1 MGAALLR
8 RQNHYQSGMCMGT
21 RRVRSL
27 GLVLVGA
34 VGGILLS
41 VGISAVAQRG
51 DPLPLKELQQFA
63 NVFAAIK
70 ASYVEP
76 VADDKLINDAI
87 KGMFSDLDP
96 HSAYLDADAFKEME
110 AITQGGFG
118 GLGIEIGSEDGQP
131 KVISPIE
138 DTPAFRAGILA
149 GDIITHIDGK
159 PTKGMTLNEAIKL
172 MRGEPQTSI
181 MLTISRQGRDK
192 PLELTIV
199 RDIIKVRSVRSKM
212 LDDDIAYVRV
222 AQFQERTA
230 ADLVRH
236 LRDLGAEKPPK
247 GLVLDLR
254 NDPGGLLDS
263 AIAVSSA
270 FLKPN
275 VLVVST
281 KGRIPSANR
290 EYYAK
295 PADYLRN
302 QFISDE
308 EDVIASVVD
317 WAKTVPMVVLVNV
330 GSASASEIV
339 AGALQ
344 DHGRAKVLGNRTFGK
359 GSVQS
364 VLPLGEDT
372 GIKLTTARYYTPS
385 GQSIQVTGVS
395 PDITVDDTAQG
406 NLFRLPREADLQR
419 HLVNGNFDE
428 ASLAE
433 QEDETV
439 DLARMFEFGG
449 AEDYQLKQ
457 AINFL
462 QGRPVQRNDPA
473 LVAQAKA
480 KREAERA
487 EDVKAATPNA
497 PGSVPVPP
505 EKMES
510 GAEKKNSMRP
520 IEGVLERYR
529 ITPEGLQRVNP

>member
-1 MGAALLR
+1 
-8 RQNHYQSGMCMGT
+8 MGT

-34 VGGILLS
+34 IGGILLS

-51 DPLPLKELQQFA
+51 EPLPLKELQQFA

-76 VADDKLINDAI
+76 VSDEKLINDAI
-87 KGMFSDLDP
+87 KGMFDDLDP
-96 HSAYLDADAFKEME
+96 HSSYLDADAFKEME

-172 MRGEPQTSI
+172 MRGEPNTSI
-181 MLTISRQGRDK
+181 VLTISRPGRDK
-192 PLELTIV
+192 PLEIQIV

-212 LDDDIAYVRV
+212 LDNDIAYLRI

-230 ADLVRH
+230 PDLVRH
-236 LRDLGAEKPPK
+236 LRELGAKKTPK
-247 GLVLDLR
+247 GLILDLR

-270 FLKPN
+270 FLQPN

-290 EYYAK
+290 EYFAK
-295 PADYLRN
+295 PSDYLRN
-302 QFISDE
+302 HFSSDSEDFI
-308 EDVIASVVD
+308 AGVVD

-364 VLPLGEDT
+364 VLPLGEDI

-385 GQSIQVTGVS
+385 GKSIQVTGVT

-419 HLVNGNFDE
+419 HLVNGNIDE
-428 ASLAE
+428 STLIE
-433 QEDETV
+433 QEEETV
-439 DLARMFEFGG
+439 DLSRMFEFGG
-449 AEDYQLKQ
+449 DEDYQLQQ

-462 QGRPVQRNDPA
+462 EGRPVQRNNPE
-473 LVAQAKA
+473 LVAKA
-480 KREAERA
+480 KAERDA
-487 EDVKAATPNA
+487 RKEEDKPSTTSPAA

-505 EKMES
+505 EKME
-510 GAEKKNSMRP
+510 GAEKK
-520 IEGVLERYR
+520 
-529 ITPEGLQRVNP
+529 TP

>member
-1 MGAALLR
+1 
-8 RQNHYQSGMCMGT
+8 MGT
-21 RRVRSL
+21 RRIRSF

-34 VGGILLS
+34 IGGLLLS

-51 DPLPLKELQQFA
+51 EPLPLKELQQFA

-76 VADDKLINDAI
+76 VSDDKLINDAI

-96 HSAYLDADAFKEME
+96 HSSYLDADAFKEME

-159 PTKGMTLNEAIKL
+159 PTKGMTLNDAIKL

-181 MLTISRQGRDK
+181 VLTISRPGRDK
-192 PLELTIV
+192 PLEVTIV

-212 LDDDIAYVRV
+212 LPDDIAYVRI

-230 ADLVRH
+230 PDLVRH
-236 LRDLGAEKPPK
+236 LRDLGAEKQPK

-270 FLKPN
+270 FLPSN

-295 PADYLRN
+295 PADYMRGYLP
-302 QFISDE
+302 S
-308 EDVIASVVD
+308 EDDVVADVVD
-317 WAKTVPMVVLVNV
+317 WAKTIPMVVLVNV

-364 VLPLGEDT
+364 VLPLGEET
-372 GIKLTTARYYTPS
+372 GIKLTTARYYTPN
-385 GQSIQVTGVS
+385 GQSIQVRGVT
-395 PDITVDDTAQG
+395 PDVIVDDTAQG

-419 HLVNGNFDE
+419 HLVNGSFDE
-428 ASLAE
+428 SSLAE
-433 QEDETV
+433 QEEETV
-439 DLARMFEFGG
+439 DIARMFEFGG
-449 AEDYQLKQ
+449 DEDYQLQQ
-457 AINFL
+457 AINYL
-462 QGRPVQRNDPA
+462 EGRPVQRNDPA
-473 LVAQAKA
+473 LIAKA
-480 KREAERA
+480 KEEREAAESA
-487 EDVKAATPNA
+487 EDDGVSPTSPDAA
-497 PGSVPVPP
+497 GSVPVPP

-510 GAEKKNSMRP
+510 GAEKK
-520 IEGVLERYR
+520 
-529 ITPEGLQRVNP
+529 TP

>member
-1 MGAALLR
+1 
-8 RQNHYQSGMCMGT
+8 MGT
-21 RRVRSL
+21 RRVRSF

-34 VGGILLS
+34 IGGLLLS

-51 DPLPLKELQQFA
+51 EPLPLKELQQFA

-76 VADDKLINDAI
+76 VSDDKLINDAI

-96 HSAYLDADAFKEME
+96 HSSYLDADAFQEME

-159 PTKGMTLNEAIKL
+159 PTKGMTLNDAIKL

-181 MLTISRQGRDK
+181 VLTISRPGRDK
-192 PLELTIV
+192 PLEITIV

-212 LDDDIAYVRV
+212 LPDDIAYVRI

-230 ADLVRH
+230 PDLVRH
-236 LRDLGAEKPPK
+236 LRDLGAEKQPK

-270 FLKPN
+270 FLQPN

-295 PADYLRN
+295 PADYMRGYLPT
-302 QFISDE
+302 
-308 EDVIASVVD
+308 EDDVVADVVD
-317 WAKTVPMVVLVNV
+317 WAKTIPMVVLVNV

-364 VLPLGEDT
+364 VLPLGEET

-385 GQSIQVTGVS
+385 GQSIQVTGVT
-395 PDITVDDTAQG
+395 PDIVVDDTAQG

-419 HLVNGNFDE
+419 HLVNGDFDE
-428 ASLAE
+428 ESFAA

-439 DLARMFEFGG
+439 DIARMFEFGG
-449 AEDYQLKQ
+449 DEDYQLKQ
-457 AINFL
+457 AVNFL
-462 QGRPVQRNDPA
+462 QGRSVERNDPA
-473 LVAQAKA
+473 LVAKA
-480 KREAERA
+480 KEEREAARKA
-487 EDVKAATPNA
+487 EVPTSAPDA

-510 GAEKKNSMRP
+510 GAEKK
-520 IEGVLERYR
+520 
-529 ITPEGLQRVNP
+529 TP

>member
-1 MGAALLR
+1 
-8 RQNHYQSGMCMGT
+8 MGT
-21 RRVRSL
+21 RRVRSF

-34 VGGILLS
+34 IGGILLS

-51 DPLPLKELQQFA
+51 EPLPLKELQQFA

-76 VADDKLINDAI
+76 VSDEKLINDAI
-87 KGMFSDLDP
+87 KGMFDDLDP
-96 HSAYLDADAFKEME
+96 HSSYLDSDAFKEME

-172 MRGEPQTSI
+172 MRGEPNTSI
-181 MLTISRQGRDK
+181 VLTIKRPGRDK
-192 PLELTIV
+192 PLEVHIV

-212 LDDDIAYVRV
+212 LDNDIAYLRI

-230 ADLVRH
+230 PDLVRH
-236 LRDLGAEKPPK
+236 LRDLGAKKPPK
-247 GLVLDLR
+247 ALILDLR

-270 FLKPN
+270 FLPPN

-290 EYYAK
+290 EYFAK
-295 PADYLRN
+295 PSDYLRN
-302 QFISDE
+302 NFGNDS
-308 EDVIASVVD
+308 EDYIAGVVD

-344 DHGRAKVLGNRTFGK
+344 DHGRATVMGNRTFGK

-364 VLPLGEDT
+364 VLPLGEET

-385 GQSIQVTGVS
+385 GKSIQVTGVT

-419 HLVNGNFDE
+419 HLVNGNVDE
-428 ASLAE
+428 STLAE
-433 QEDETV
+433 QEEETV
-439 DLARMFEFGG
+439 DLSRMFEFGG
-449 AEDYQLKQ
+449 NEDYQLQQ
-457 AINFL
+457 AVNFL
-462 QGRPVQRNDPA
+462 EGRPVQRNNPE
-473 LVAQAKA
+473 LVAKA
-480 KREAERA
+480 KAERDA
-487 EDVKAATPNA
+487 RKEAASAATPA
-497 PGSVPVPP
+497 EAVGVPVPP
-505 EKMES
+505 EKME
-510 GAEKKNSMRP
+510 GAEKKSP
-520 IEGVLERYR
+520 
-529 ITPEGLQRVNP
+529 

>member
-1 MGAALLR
+1 MGVALR
-8 RQNHYQSGMCMGT
+8 RDRNHYKSGMCMGT

-27 GLVLVGA
+27 GLVLIGA
-34 VGGILLS
+34 VGGLLLS

-51 DPLPLKELQQFA
+51 EPLPLKELQQFA

-76 VADDKLINDAI
+76 VSDDKLINDAI
-87 KGMFSDLDP
+87 KGMFDDLDP

-172 MRGEPQTSI
+172 MRGEPNTSI
-181 MLTISRQGRDK
+181 VLTLNRPGRDK

-212 LDDDIAYVRV
+212 LDDDIAYVRI

-230 ADLVRH
+230 PDLVRH
-236 LRDLGAEKPPK
+236 LRDLSADSAPK
-247 GLVLDLR
+247 GLILDLR

-270 FLKPN
+270 FLQPN

-290 EYYAK
+290 EYHAK

-302 QFISDE
+302 YMGSGENDY
-308 EDVIASVVD
+308 VASVAD

-344 DHGRAKVLGNRTFGK
+344 DHERATVMGNRTFGK

-419 HLVNGNFDE
+419 HLVNGSFDE
-428 ASLAE
+428 SSLAD
-433 QEDETV
+433 QEDDTV
-439 DLARMFEFGG
+439 DIARMFEFGG
-449 AEDYQLKQ
+449 DEDYQLQQ

-462 QGRPVQRNDPA
+462 EGRPVQRNDPE
-473 LVAQAKA
+473 LVAKA
-480 KREAERA
+480 KAEREAKRA
-487 EDVKAATPNA
+487 AEVSTTTSDAA
-497 PGSVPVPP
+497 GSVPVPP
-505 EKMES
+505 EKMKS
-510 GAEKKNSMRP
+510 GAEKK
-520 IEGVLERYR
+520 
-529 ITPEGLQRVNP
+529 TP